1 MRAQPALRVAAAQI
15 ETVPGDLAANLAV
28 HRRVIEQATE
38 SGVRLLVFP
47 ELSLAGHGAGEH
59 ALKLALTRDDEALL
73 ELARGCSELSAVVG
87 FIEEAP
93 GALFY
98 NSVATLHAG
107 RVVRVHRKIALATY
121 GKLDDGKYYGHGERL
136 DQFALPDDPRWRVA
150 TPICADLWSP
160 ALMHRLARDG
170 ATLCAAPVSS
180 AVEAVGTEFDNPRGW
195 DTVLRAHALVYGLP
209 IVFANRVGREGALH
223 FWGGSRI
230 VGPRGEVLA
239 QSETA
244 HEELVIADLDYG
256 AVRNA
261 RFDLPTVRDARAIDM
276 ALSRHASGN
285 DENDIVS
292 VS

>member
-1 MRAQPALRVAAAQI
+1 MEPLLVAAAQL
-15 ETVPGDLAANLAV
+15 ETVAGNLAANLAS
-28 HRRVIEQATE
+28 HRRMIETAAAR
-38 SGVRLLVFP
+38 GVRLLVFP
-47 ELSLAGHGAGEH
+47 ELSLSGHAAGEH
-59 ALKLALTRDDEALL
+59 ALKLAITRDDRALL
-73 ELARGCSELSAVVG
+73 ELARDCTTLCAVVG

-107 RVVRVHRKIALATY
+107 RVVHVHRKIALATY
-121 GKLDDGKYYGHGERL
+121 GRLDDGKFYGHGERL
-136 DQFALPDDPRWRVA
+136 DQFALPGDPRWRVA

-180 AVEAVGTEFDNPRGW
+180 AVEAVGSEFDNPRGW

-209 IVFANRVGREGALH
+209 VVFANRVGQEGALH

-230 VGPRGEVLA
+230 VGPRGEILA
-239 QSETA
+239 QSESPR
-244 HEELVIADLDYG
+244 EELVVASLDYD

-261 RFDLPTVRDARAIDM
+261 RFDLPTVRDARAIDTIL
-276 ALSRHASGN
+276 AQRAPGS
-285 DENDIVS
+285 DIVS

>member
-1 MRAQPALRVAAAQI
+1 MEPLIVAAAQV
-15 ETVPGDLAANLAV
+15 ETVVGDRTANVAS
-28 HRRVIEQATE
+28 HGRVIEEAAVR
-38 SGVRLLVFP
+38 GVRLLVFP

-59 ALKLALTRDDEALL
+59 ALKLAITRDDDALL
-73 ELARGCSELSAVVG
+73 DLARHCTTLTAVVG

-107 RVVRVHRKIALATY
+107 RVMHVHRKIALATY
-121 GKLDDGKYYGHGERL
+121 GRLDDGKYYGHGERL
-136 DQFALPDDPRWRVA
+136 DQFSLPGDPRWRVA

-170 ATLCAAPVSS
+170 ATLCCAPVSS

-230 VGPRGEVLA
+230 VGPRGNILA
-239 QSETA
+239 QSESA
-244 HEELVIADLDYG
+244 GEQLVVASLDYD

-261 RFDLPTVRDARAIDM
+261 RFDLPTVRDARAIDTIL
-276 ALSRHASGN
+276 AQRGSG
-285 DENDIVS
+285 NDIVS